1 MPDTALGEVF
11 IHLLSQ
17 SSCRVGAIFPMRK
30 QGSEGVYLMLDWEKV
45 REEGLVGHR
54 LQRVSFGL

>member
-54 LQRVSFGL
+54 L